1 MKHYKLEPTYKK
13 SLVEL
18 YTFKRPLSD
27 LVEGHENRNA
37 ILVKE
42 IGWRWGDFTI
52 DVPETEAEVKEWLEY
67 QHDGTYETFDEL
79 VEDYGLETENKS
91 IQEVMEEVLLPDLD
105 DDYIMI
111 SEDYP
116 DAQMNSTWDGCW
128 EDWDIRVFGEEVE
141 IPDVEDL
148 IETIDDAYNEEYEE
162 GVEALGWEFMNCEY
176 EMHCKPMLTPI
187 DENGNDIGEPM
198 QSESDE

>member
-1 MKHYKLEPTYKK
+1 M
-13 SLVEL
+13 
-18 YTFKRPLSD
+18 
-27 LVEGHENRNA
+27 
-37 ILVKE
+37 I
-42 IGWRWGDFTI
+42 
-52 DVPETEAEVKEWLEY
+52 
-67 QHDGTYETFDEL
+67 
-79 VEDYGLETENKS
+79 S
-91 IQEVMEEVLLPDLD
+91 IVICLLDI
-105 DDYIMI
+105 IMI
-111 SEDYP
+111 TEDYP

-187 DENGNDIGEPM
+187 DENGEEIGEPM